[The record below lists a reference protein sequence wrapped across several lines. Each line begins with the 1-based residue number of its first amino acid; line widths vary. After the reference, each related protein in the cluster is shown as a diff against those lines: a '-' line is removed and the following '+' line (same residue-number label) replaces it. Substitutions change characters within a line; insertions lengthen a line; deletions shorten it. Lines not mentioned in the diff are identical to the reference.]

1 MQRYTFLSIYTRHEA
16 AFLSLAAR
24 LYYMVNLTTRLY
36 YMVNLTTRLY
46 YMVNLTAKVL
56 YTNLVFPCLYS
67 TLPLLELQRN

>member
-24 LYYMVNLTTRLY
+24 LYYMVNLTP
-36 YMVNLTTRLY
+36 RLY

-56 YTNLVFPCLYS
+56 SIYTNLVFPCLYS
-67 TLPLLELQRN
+67 TLSLLELQRN